1 MTRMTLALSI
11 GENVIITYSAFFGF
25 DDIQLATMQL
35 VDAANVQVLQRE
47 ISLAALCTPA
57 DLRHIVELDSAHF
70 IEHVLASFLVFTRGT
85 DMLEWIKVVA
95 PYIVAIIG
103 LLGGIWVAARNNKN
117 QLTAAYF
124 DRMTAAYEQHWKAFS
139 EFVYEPNDT
148 HRNAYIVA
156 LYNARLYASDD
167 VDCGIQILFEKAV
180 EYTSSGRR
188 DIRELD
194 VYAGELEKLLQ
205 EDVVKYRS
213 RKRRSRCTR

>member
-1 MTRMTLALSI
+1 
-11 GENVIITYSAFFGF
+11 
-25 DDIQLATMQL
+25 MQL

-57 DLRHIVELDSAHF
+57 DLRHVVELDSAHF

-213 RKRRSRCTR
+213 RKRRSR

>member
-1 MTRMTLALSI
+1 MTLALSI

-25 DDIQLATMQL
+25 DDIQLAAMQL
-35 VDAANVQVLQRE
+35 VDAADAQILHGE
-47 ISLAALCTPA
+47 IGLAALSAPA
-57 DLRHIVELDSAHF
+57 NLSSVVELDPADSVDHRRT
-70 IEHVLASFLVFTRGT
+70 SFLVFTRGS
-85 DMLEWIKVVA
+85 DMLEWITVVA

-103 LLGGIWVAARNNKN
+103 LLGGIWVAVWNNKN

-124 DRMTAAYEQHWKAFS
+124 DRMTAAYEQHWKAFA